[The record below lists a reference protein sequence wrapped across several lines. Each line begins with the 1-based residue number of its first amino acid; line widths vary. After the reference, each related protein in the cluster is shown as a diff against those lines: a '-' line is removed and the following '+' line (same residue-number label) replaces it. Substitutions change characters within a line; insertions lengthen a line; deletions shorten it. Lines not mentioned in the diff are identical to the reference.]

1 MINITFEFK
10 KEDWMA
16 FNLHHISNSPQHQR
30 IRKKAIRSFPV
41 MAIFVVLF
49 YGIMNGDWLIPPL
62 ICGPAIVFWFWW
74 YPKFRDKKIV
84 KGVENFVDNEK
95 NKSFLG
101 KHEVQINSKGVKL
114 TTENSEEMIQWSG
127 ISRMEITDDYFFI
140 YNSALTAVIIPVSAV
155 DDPEAFENFVAKH
168 VD

>member
-1 MINITFEFK
+1 M
-10 KEDWMA
+10 DQ
-16 FNLHHISNSPQHQR
+16 L
-30 IRKKAIRSFPV
+30 
-41 MAIFVVLF
+41 
-49 YGIMNGDWLIPPL
+49 
-62 ICGPAIVFWFWW
+62 

-101 KHEVQINSKGVKL
+101 KHEVQVNNKGVKL
-114 TTENSEEMIQWSG
+114 TTAASEEMIQWSG

-155 DDPEAFENFVAKH
+155 EDPEAFENFVAKH
-168 VD
+168 VG